1 MNGKRILLTVG
12 TACGVVLVALAAFF
26 AGRSSGMKAAEERA
40 AAGRKVPSRVTATVR
55 TQKLREGQ
63 VRATGEAYGAVVPS
77 PDGQAAVAVSYP
89 CRVVRVLARDG
100 QYVRRGEAVLEVE
113 ASPDTKLV
121 LARAR
126 HSVEASEQALKSV
139 RAKYALKLA
148 DRAQLAQAQMDY
160 KDAKAQ
166 LDSLLKR
173 KAGGV
178 LSIRAQASGTVYQVR
193 AKKGD
198 LVQSGQ
204 PLLTLVDNGRLEVR
218 LGVRPSEAHALKRGD
233 SVDLHAAGTEDG
245 RSGVKGR
252 VRAVG
257 AAVNSASR
265 MVDVY
270 VSLPA
275 DAHFPLGSFV
285 RGGFV
290 VGSGHGLV
298 APYAS
303 VLPEKGRNVLFTVE
317 GGKAVRHD
325 VSVGIDNGRE
335 VLVSGKG
342 LAAGDPVVVLGNYEL
357 EDGMA
362 VKAEPAP

>member
-1 MNGKRILLTVG
+1 M
-12 TACGVVLVALAAFF
+12 ALAAFF
-26 AGRSSGMKAAEERA
+26 GGRSSGMKAAEERA
-40 AAGRKVPSRVTATVR
+40 AAGRKVPSQVTASVLTA
-55 TQKLREGQ
+55 KLREGEIE
-63 VRATGEAYGAVVPS
+63 ATDEAYGSVVPA
-77 PDGQAAVAVSYP
+77 PDGQAAIAVSYP
-89 CRVVRVLARDG
+89 CRVVRVLVRDG
-100 QYVRRGEAVLEVE
+100 QYVRRGEPVLEVE

-126 HSVEASEQALKSV
+126 HSVEASAQALKSV
-139 RAKYALKLA
+139 KARYALKLA

-160 KDAKAQ
+160 QDAKAQ

-178 LSIRAQASGTVYQVR
+178 LSIRAQASGTAYEVR
-193 AKKGD
+193 AKRGD

-204 PLLTLVDNGRLEVR
+204 ALLTLVDDRRLEAR
-218 LGVRPSEAHALKRGD
+218 LGVRPSEAHALRRGD
-233 SVDLHAAGTEDG
+233 SVDLRPAGSEEG
-245 RSGVKGR
+245 RPAVEGR

-257 AAVNSASR
+257 AAVNPASR

-275 DAHFPLGSFV
+275 NAHMPLGSFV
-285 RGGFV
+285 RGGYV
-290 VGSGHGLV
+290 VDSGRGLL

-303 VLPEKGRNVLFTVE
+303 VLPEKGRNVLYTVE
-317 GGKAVRHD
+317 GGKAVRHE
-325 VSVGIDNGRE
+325 VSVGVDNGRE
-335 VLVSGKG
+335 VLVRGKG